1 MKRALALQML
11 ALARD
16 NLKEVDGRI
25 EGLQADLFAYE
36 DDEVIG
42 PTLTTQIDNMYDRA
56 LEARRRTEHLDI
68 YEEDND
74 E

>member
-1 MKRALALQML
+1 ML

-16 NLKEVDGRI
+16 NLREVDGRI
-25 EGLQADLFAYE
+25 EGLQSDLFAYE

-42 PTLTTQIDNMYDRA
+42 PTLTGQVDNMYERA
-56 LEARRRTEHLDI
+56 LNARRLTEHLDA
-68 YEEDND
+68 YQEDDD

>member
-1 MKRALALQML
+1 ML

-16 NLKEVDGRI
+16 NLREVDGRI
-25 EGLQADLFAYE
+25 ENLQRDLFAYE

-42 PTLTTQIDNMYDRA
+42 PTLTGQIDNMYDRA

-68 YEEDND
+68 YEEDPD

>member
-16 NLKEVDGRI
+16 NLREVDGRI
-25 EGLQADLFAYE
+25 ENLQRDLFAYE

-42 PTLTTQIDNMYDRA
+42 PTLTGQIDIMYDRA